1 MKRKTCASVLALVL
15 TCAMV
20 TGSLPV
26 EATAAEAAAASE
38 LTAVQDESQEQAEVT
53 DETKGAGDE
62 TAGDQEQVTEPV
74 QGEEK
79 QEEQTTEPAQE
90 EVKQEEQTTESI
102 QEEAKQEKQT
112 TESAPKEVKKQEEQ
126 VTESA
131 PKEETQEEQITEST
145 ADQAAQEEQAA
156 PVAAEAADSVKYLKD
171 IQVYETLYWT
181 GSADELRDPL
191 KMEQCG
197 EDEYNLYLYD
207 NQWIGPF
214 ALVNLAEDAPE
225 DTVITASWYHLFMEE
240 QNSEKL
246 TSGNYKQLSGIMT
259 VSNGTLKTSDITVTA
274 SSKTTGKSQEVTIH
288 ILTVPCLE
296 GLSIVDGSGEKVAVD
311 GEEYDLFSRYGKDKW
326 NSMTATTKSEK
337 VVVTANPKVTNE
349 ACEILYN
356 GATANEFSLNAG
368 ENPITISL
376 KNKAGVTNTYKI
388 TITREADETGIT
400 RVTFVTDPKDA
411 LVVVTDKYGDRVWP
425 VSDHTWKLQT
435 GGYYTWT
442 ATKKGY
448 IGQQNSFQVT
458 SDTVSINLTKASAND
473 KIDTSIT
480 AEWGNFRKG
489 DDELGLTDA
498 KTPFNPDDAE
508 LLWAVKYGSSW
519 SVAPNSPVIVD
530 GDLVIVTGTTIYR
543 LDKNTGTV
551 KAQGT
556 MTTAPGYAT
565 VPVTYGDG
573 MIFAP
578 LNDGKIQA
586 FDAKTLESLWVYTDK
601 LGGQPITPITYK
613 DGYIYEGF
621 WNGETKNANFA
632 CISVTDEVPT
642 KTNETKYASW
652 TYKRM
657 GGFYWAGAY
666 VTDKFAIVGTD
677 DGDSGCTAES
687 ASLLVF
693 NRETGEVVDSWD
705 DIRGD
710 IRSNISHDPKSDRV
724 FFTSKGGVLCNA
736 KIDWETG
743 EITDKKSVVIV
754 DANGNKNASSTSTP
768 SVYNGRIYIGIS
780 GPGGLT
786 GGGGHAVGVYDLKE
800 DGSMEQAYT
809 YATKGYPQTSAMVT
823 TAYSAE
829 DESVYIY
836 LPYNALPGGVVA
848 LKDKKGQTAPQT
860 ITDSDS
866 SEIFTPA
873 GALSQYCI
881 GSVIADQY
889 GTLYYKN
896 DSCYIMAITSKIES
910 IEVTKEPGSIAES
923 DGTITAEG
931 LKVVSNL
938 KNGEQRDITDYVKL
952 SKKADGT
959 YLVTYTYGFDNAN
972 YGLKTLTTTFG
983 KPDFIYGDVTGD
995 GEVRTA
1001 DAALTYA
1008 YVNGAY
1014 EFTEEQ
1020 KKAADVTGDGDVRTI
1035 DAALIY
1041 AYVNGILEEF
1051 PAEQ

>member
-15 TCAMV
+15 TCAMI

-26 EATAAEAAAASE
+26 RANAAETAAASE
-38 LTAVQDESQEQAEVT
+38 L
-53 DETKGAGDE
+53 ETNEAGDE
-62 TAGDQEQVTEPV
+62 TVGEQEQVTEPV
-74 QGEEK
+74 QEEVK
-79 QEEQTTEPAQE
+79 QEEQTTEPGQE
-90 EVKQEEQTTESI
+90 EVKQEEQTTESV

-131 PKEETQEEQITEST
+131 PKEETQEEQITEPT

-156 PVAAEAADSVKYLKD
+156 PVAAEAADSVKYLAS
-171 IQVYETLYWT
+171 IPVSVYETEYWFNET
-181 GSADELRDPL
+181 DHELRDPL
-191 KMEQCG
+191 RVEPCG
-197 EDEYNLYLYD
+197 ENEYNLYLYD
-207 NQWIGPF
+207 VMGIAPF
-214 ALVNLAEDAPE
+214 ALANLAEDAPE
-225 DTVITASWYHLFMEE
+225 DTVVTASWYHLFMEE

-246 TSGNYKQLSGIMT
+246 TSDNRKQLSGIMT
-259 VSNGTLKTSDITVTA
+259 VSDGTLKTSDITVTA
-274 SSKTTGKSQEVTIH
+274 SSETTGKSQTVTIH
-288 ILTVPCLE
+288 IVTVPCLE

-311 GEEYDLFSRYGKDKW
+311 NEENDLFSRYGKDNW
-326 NSMTATTKSEK
+326 NNMTATTKSEK
-337 VVVTANPKVTNE
+337 VVLTANPKVKDD

-356 GATANEFSLNAG
+356 GETANEFSLNEG
-368 ENPITISL
+368 ENPITITL
-376 KNKAGVTNTYKI
+376 KNKAGETNTYTI
-388 TITREADETGIT
+388 TITREVDETGIT

-425 VSDHTWKLQT
+425 FSDHTWKLKT
-435 GGYYTWT
+435 GDNYTWT

-448 IGQQNSFQVT
+448 IGKQDSFRVT
-458 SDTVSINLTKASAND
+458 SDTVSINLTKASANN

-508 LLWAVKYGSSW
+508 LLWAVKYGSNHAN
-519 SVAPNSPVIVD
+519 APSSPAIVD
-530 GDLVIVTGTTIYR
+530 GDLVIVTGTTIR
-543 LDKNTGTV
+543 RIDKNTGVT

-556 MTTAPGYAT
+556 LTCQPGFST

-578 LNDGKIQA
+578 LDSGKIQA
-586 FDAKTLESLWVYTDK
+586 FNAKTLESLWVYTDK

-642 KTNETKYASW
+642 RTNETKYASW

-677 DGDSGCTAES
+677 DGASGCNTES
-687 ASLLVF
+687 ASLLVLD
-693 NRETGEVVDSWD
+693 RETGEVVDSWD
-705 DIRGD
+705 GIRGD
-710 IRSNISHDPKSDRV
+710 IRSNVSHDPESDRV

-736 KIDWETG
+736 QIDWETG
-743 EITDKKSVVIV
+743 EITDKQSVVIT
-754 DANGNKNASSTSTP
+754 DAQGNTQAMSTCTP

-780 GPGGLT
+780 GKSQFGANS
-786 GGGGHAVGVYDLKE
+786 GHAIGVYDLNE
-800 DGSMEQAYT
+800 DGSMTQAYT

-836 LPYNALPGGVVA
+836 LPYNAEPGGIVV

-860 ITDSDS
+860 ITGSDS
-866 SEIFTPA
+866 SEIFTPVDP
-873 GALSQYCI
+873 LKQYCI
-881 GSVIADQY
+881 CSTIADEY

-896 DSCYIMAITSKIES
+896 DSCYLMALTSKVES
-910 IEVTKEPGSIAES
+910 IEVTEEPTSVTEKN
-923 DGTITAEG
+923 GTIIVEG

-938 KNGEQRDITDYVKL
+938 KNGEQRDISDYVKVT
-952 SKKADGT
+952 KQDDGT

-983 KPDFIYGDVTGD
+983 EATVIFGDVNGD
-995 GEVRTA
+995 GVVNIKDAILTYACVNRKTTFTEDQLRAA
-1001 DAALTYA
+1001 DVNGDGIVNIKDAILVYA
-1008 YVNGAY
+1008 YVNRKIST
-1014 EFTEEQ
+1014 FPIEE
-1020 KKAADVTGDGDVRTI
+1020 
-1035 DAALIY
+1035 
-1041 AYVNGILEEF
+1041 
-1051 PAEQ
+1051 

>member
-79 QEEQTTEPAQE
+79 QEEQTTEPAQDE
-90 EVKQEEQTTESI
+90 EKQEEQVTEPAQDEKKQEEQTTE
-102 QEEAKQEKQT
+102 
-112 TESAPKEVKKQEEQ
+112 
-126 VTESA
+126 
-131 PKEETQEEQITEST
+131 T
-145 ADQAAQEEQAA
+145 ADDQAASDDQAA
-156 PVAAEAADSVKYLKD
+156 PIAAEAADSVKYLGSTP
-171 IQVYETLYWT
+171 VSFYETLYWN
-181 GSADELRDPL
+181 GKEDEPRDPL
-191 KMEQCG
+191 RMEQRG
-197 EDEYNLYLYD
+197 EDEYNLYLYE
-207 NQWIGPF
+207 NQWIAPSVI
-214 ALVNLAEDAPE
+214 VNLAEGAPE
-225 DTVITASWYHLFMEE
+225 DTVVTASWYQLHTDE
-240 QNSEKL
+240 QDSKKL
-246 TSGNYKQLSGIMT
+246 YTDSPQMIPGAMKIVDGT
-259 VSNGTLKTSDITVTA
+259 VKTSDITVTA
-274 SSKTTGKSQEVTIH
+274 ASASTGKSQEVTIH
-288 ILTVPCLE
+288 IMPIPCLE
-296 GLSIVDGSGEKVAVD
+296 GLSITCESGETVAVD
-311 GEEYDLFSRYGKDKW
+311 NDTNNLFSRDYKDLW
-326 NSMTATTKSEK
+326 NNMTATVSSEK
-337 VVVTANPKVTNE
+337 VVLTATQNSQVTDQTY
-349 ACEILYN
+349 EILYN
-356 GATANEFSLNAG
+356 EAAANEFLLNEG
-368 ENPITISL
+368 ENPITITV

-388 TITREADETGIT
+388 TITREAEQGVTN
-400 RVTFVTDPKDA
+400 VTFVTDPADA
-411 LVVVTDKYGDRVWP
+411 LIMVTDSYNDRVWP
-425 VSDHTWKLQT
+425 VSDHIWKLQT

-458 SDTVSINLTKASAND
+458 SNTVSINLTKASANG

-489 DDELGLTDA
+489 DDELGITDA
-498 KTPFNPDDAE
+498 KTPYNPDDAE
-508 LLWAVKYGSSW
+508 LLWAVQYGRGWQDPES
-519 SVAPNSPVIVD
+519 SPVIVD
-530 GDLVIVTGTTIYR
+530 GDLVIVSGTNIYR

-551 KAQGT
+551 KAKGT

-565 VPVTYGDG
+565 VPVTYGGG

-586 FDAKTLESLWVYTDK
+586 FDAKTLESLWIYTDK

>member
-26 EATAAEAAAASE
+26 EANAAEATAASE
-38 LTAVQDESQEQAEVT
+38 STVVQDENQEQETVT
-53 DETKGAGDE
+53 GETNEAGDE
-62 TAGDQEQVTEPV
+62 TAGEQVQVTEPV
-74 QGEEK
+74 QGEEKKQEEQTTEPAQGEEKKQEEQVTEPAQEKEK

-90 EVKQEEQTTESI
+90 EEKQEEQTTE
-102 QEEAKQEKQT
+102 
-112 TESAPKEVKKQEEQ
+112 
-126 VTESA
+126 
-131 PKEETQEEQITEST
+131 T
-145 ADQAAQEEQAA
+145 ADDQAASVDQAA
-156 PVAAEAADSVKYLKD
+156 PVAAEAADSVKYLAS
-171 IQVYETLYWT
+171 IPVSVYETEYWFNDT
-181 GSADELRDPL
+181 DHELRDPL
-191 KMEQCG
+191 RVEPCG
-197 EDEYNLYLYD
+197 ENEYNLYLYD
-207 NQWIGPF
+207 VQWIAPF
-214 ALVNLAEDAPE
+214 ALANLAEDAPE
-225 DTVITASWYHLFMEE
+225 DTVVTASWYHLFMEE

-246 TSGNYKQLSGIMT
+246 TSDNRKQLSGIMT
-259 VSNGTLKTSDITVTA
+259 VSDGTLKTSDITVTA
-274 SSKTTGKSQEVTIH
+274 SSETTGKSQTVTIH
-288 ILTVPCLE
+288 IVTVPCLE

-311 GEEYDLFSRYGKDKW
+311 NEEYDLFSRYGKDNW
-326 NSMTATTKSEK
+326 NNMTATTKSEK
-337 VVVTANPKVTNE
+337 VVLTANPKVKDD

-356 GATANEFSLNAG
+356 GETINEFSLNEG
-368 ENPITISL
+368 ENPITITL

-425 VSDHTWKLQT
+425 FSDHTWKLQT
-435 GGYYTWT
+435 GDNYTWT

-448 IGQQNSFQVT
+448 IGKQDSFRVT
-458 SDTVSINLTKASAND
+458 SDTVSINLTKASANN

-498 KTPFNPDDAE
+498 KTPYNPEDVE
-508 LLWAVKYGSSW
+508 LLWAAKYGAGYANAPSSP
-519 SVAPNSPVIVD
+519 AIVD
-530 GDLVIVTGTTIYR
+530 GDLVIVTGTTIR
-543 LDKNTGTV
+543 RIDKNTGVT

-556 MTTAPGYAT
+556 LTCEPGFST

-586 FDAKTLESLWVYTDK
+586 FNAKTLESLWVYTDK

-621 WNGETKNANFA
+621 WNGETRNANFA

-642 KTNETKYASW
+642 RTTEMKYASW

-677 DGDSGCTAES
+677 DGASGCNTES

-705 DIRGD
+705 GIRGD
-710 IRSNISHDPKSDRV
+710 IRSNVSHDPESDRV

-736 KIDWETG
+736 KINWETG
-743 EITDKKSVVIV
+743 EITDKRSVVIA
-754 DANGNKNASSTSTP
+754 DAKGNEYAMSTCTP

-780 GPGGLT
+780 GTIQFGENAS
-786 GGGGHAVGVYDLKE
+786 HAIGVYDLNE
-800 DGSMEQAYT
+800 DGSMTQVYT

-823 TAYSAE
+823 TAYFAE
-829 DESVYIY
+829 DQSVYVY
-836 LPYNALPGGVVA
+836 LPYNAIPGGVVA

-860 ITDSDS
+860 ITGSDS
-866 SEIFTPA
+866 SEIFTPVDP
-873 GALSQYCI
+873 LKQYCI
-881 GSVIADQY
+881 CSTIADEY

-896 DSCYIMAITSKIES
+896 DSCYLMALTSKVES
-910 IEVTKEPGSIAES
+910 IEVTEEPTSITEKN
-923 DGTITAEG
+923 GTITAKG
-931 LKVVSNL
+931 LKVVSHL
-938 KNGEQRDITDYVKL
+938 KNGKQRDISDYVKVT
-952 SKKADGT
+952 KQDDGT

-983 KPDFIYGDVTGD
+983 EATVIFGDVNGD
-995 GEVRTA
+995 GVVNIKDAILTYACVNRKTTFTEDQLRAA
-1001 DAALTYA
+1001 DVNGDGTVNIKDAILVYA
-1008 YVNGAY
+1008 YVNRKIST
-1014 EFTEEQ
+1014 FPIEE
-1020 KKAADVTGDGDVRTI
+1020 
-1035 DAALIY
+1035 
-1041 AYVNGILEEF
+1041 
-1051 PAEQ
+1051 